1 MMKLARNII
10 LASIAAVA
18 ASCSDD
24 TLPGT
29 NPDNG
34 ERTPLNVAVALSNG
48 TPLSRAEGNTFA
60 AGDSLY
66 AYIRQVE
73 WNGTEVE
80 DYSAIDVVTP
90 VTADQSPSLVLF
102 TVNDDFSMTAVD
114 GTTEE
119 TSNLTASSYWT
130 GSDWLSITGG
140 KLYWDDFS
148 TASDPLTADGRHLQS
163 AWGFCYNGG
172 TPTTALDKTN
182 GTIGWTAS
190 ADFTPNGVLRKND
203 LLWSKAQKPLK
214 YVRGTFDGN
223 DHGTLVIPYTHAMSM
238 ITIEVVAADGFTTG
252 NLGSTTATLQAMY
265 TKATFSA
272 PNATVSSQA
281 RSQTVKMLASAE
293 GTNGGKPNKVFQAL
307 VIPGKQ
313 LTPGNLLAEIANV
326 DGNNYK
332 IPVTNAILTAWN
344 SYLDSRKLKSG
355 VNYKLTVTV
364 AKQAISVVAQIT
376 NWVEITATGT
386 GKINFSADVTSSGI
400 ANNAEGSFDLY
411 RGTSTTPE
419 AEGALAYAT
428 TSTWTTD
435 KWINNPQIY
444 WKDGSTSYYFRALAT
459 YDGSSL
465 SSINNSS
472 TPEGEN
478 ARKAAAQ
485 GKDLMWATTKEHEGN
500 LEGGGTQ
507 HFNAGEAI
515 PPRTGD
521 VPLQFEHA
529 MSKITINLSTSTTGK
544 GASITTDDVA
554 RAVDFTNATI
564 SISNLCTAG
573 TIAIADGNISP
584 TALSVEAPTSLQ
596 QNVTTETGVK
606 DKGSI
611 SEIVIPQSLL
621 EKTIGGTDNCPIKLT
636 ITLGDGTTYSLL
648 LKDCKVKDSA
658 DNYITTW
665 NRGKHY
671 VYEIYVEKEAIRFVA
686 VIKEWEKVNGSGD
699 ANLDWD

>member
-1 MMKLARNII
+1 MMKLSRNII

-48 TPLSRAEGNTFA
+48 TPLSRAEGQTFA

-66 AYIRQVE
+66 TYIRQVQ
-73 WNGTEVE
+73 WDGTDKAE
-80 DYSAIDVVTP
+80 YYKTVVSK
-90 VTADQSPSLVLF
+90 TADQSPSLVLF
-102 TVNDDFSMTAVD
+102 KVDNGFTMTYVD
-114 GTTEE
+114 GTTKK
-119 TSNLTASSYWT
+119 TSN
-130 GSDWLSITGG
+130 ITPT
-140 KLYWDDFS
+140 KPLYWDDFS
-148 TASDPLTADGRHLQS
+148 TSTNPLTAAGRYLQS

-172 TPTTALDKTN
+172 SPTTALSQTD
-182 GTIGWTAS
+182 GTIGWTAAGDFDS
-190 ADFTPNGVLRKND
+190 AEKLRNND

-238 ITIEVVAADGFTTG
+238 ITIEVVAADGFKAG
-252 NLGSTTATLQAMY
+252 DLVSTTATLQAMY
-265 TKATFSA
+265 TSATFSA
-272 PNATVSSQA
+272 PDATVSGQTGSQNV
-281 RSQTVKMLASAE
+281 TMLAGNE
-293 GTNGGKPNKVFQAL
+293 GTNSESKPNKVFRAL

-313 LTPGNLLAEIANV
+313 LTPGNNLLAEIANV

-332 IPVTNAILTAWN
+332 IPVTDDILAAWS
-344 SYLDSRKLKSG
+344 SYLDGENTLKSG

-376 NWVEITATGT
+376 NWTTIEATGK
-386 GKINFSADVTSSGI
+386 GEINFNADVTDSGV
-400 ANNAEGSFDLY
+400 ANKATGSFDLY
-411 RGTSTTPE
+411 RGTPTTPE

-485 GKDLMWATTKEHEGN
+485 GTDLMWATTKEHEGN
-500 LEGGGTQ
+500 LEGGSTQ

-529 MSKITINLSTSTTGK
+529 MSKITINLSTSTTGILL
-544 GASITTDDVA
+544 ANQSLDQQA
-554 RAVDFTNATI
+554 RAVDFTGAKIT
-564 SISNLCTAG
+564 ISNLCTEG
-573 TIAIADGNISP
+573 TIAIADGAISTTP
-584 TALSVEAPTSLQ
+584 IAEAKADALSGIVTAESSDKASLANQ
-596 QNVTTETGVK
+596 
-606 DKGSI
+606 
-611 SEIVIPQSLL
+611 IVIPQSLVN
-621 EKTIGGTDNCPIKLT
+621 ETYPIKLT

-686 VIKEWEKVNGSGD
+686 VIKEWKEVSGGGD

>member
-1 MMKLARNII
+1 MKLARNII

-48 TPLSRAEGNTFA
+48 TPLSRAKGNTFA
-60 AGDSLY
+60 TNDELVAR
-66 AYIRQVE
+66 IRQVE
-73 WNGTEVE
+73 WNGTNT
-80 DYSAIDVVTP
+80 DYILGVSEKA
-90 VTADQSPSLVLF
+90 ADQSPRLVLF
-102 TVNDDFSMTAVD
+102 KVTSDAMSP
-114 GTTEE
+114 TEDTNTQQ

-148 TASDPLTADGRHLQS
+148 TSTDPLTADGRYLQS
-163 AWGFCYNGG
+163 AWGFCYNGN
-172 TPTTALDKTN
+172 TQTTSLDETN
-182 GTIGWTAS
+182 GTITWTATGNFDS
-190 ADFTPNGVLRKND
+190 QSTFTKND
-203 LLWSKAQKPLK
+203 LLWSAAQKPISYK
-214 YVRGTFDGN
+214 HAAGDRE
-223 DHGTLVIPYTHAMSM
+223 TLVIPYTHAMSKF
-238 ITIEVVAADGFTTG
+238 TIVVNATDGFAAG
-252 NLGSTTATLQAMY
+252 ALASTTIALQGMY
-265 TKATFSA
+265 TSATFSA
-272 PNATVSSQA
+272 PDGKVSAQSGSQSVA
-281 RSQTVKMLASAE
+281 MLKDTPS
-293 GTNGGKPNKVFQAL
+293 GNSCTFTAL
-307 VIPGKQ
+307 AIPGKA
-313 LTPGNLLAEIANV
+313 LKGTILAKITDVN
-326 DGNNYK
+326 GNNYD
-332 IPVTNAILTAWN
+332 IPVTDAILAQWKDQLLDANNDVIKSGINYMLTVTVKKQGISVVARITDWTTINATGEGEIKFNSNIISSGVTNAITAG
-344 SYLDSRKLKSG
+344 SFEIFKGTALEESG
-355 VNYKLTVTV
+355 FT
-364 AKQAISVVAQIT
+364 
-376 NWVEITATGT
+376 
-386 GKINFSADVTSSGI
+386 DVTK
-400 ANNAEGSFDLY
+400 AEYNAGKW
-411 RGTSTTPE
+411 
-419 AEGALAYAT
+419 ALT
-428 TSTWTTD
+428 
-435 KWINNPQIY
+435 PQIY
-444 WKDGSTSYYFRALAT
+444 WTNGTLPYYFRGLAT
-459 YDGSSL
+459 TTDGTTPTATSSKDA
-465 SSINNSS
+465 
-472 TPEGEN
+472 T
-478 ARKAAAQ
+478 Q
-485 GKDLMWATTKEHEGN
+485 GTDLLWATTPAHDGIIES
-500 LEGGGTQ
+500 GGTQ

-544 GASITTDDVA
+544 DEATQSLDDKA

-621 EKTIGGTDNCPIKLT
+621 EKTIGETDNCPIKLT

-665 NRGKHY
+665 QRGTHY
-671 VYEIYVEKEAIRFVA
+671 VYDIYVEKEAIRFVA

>member
-1 MMKLARNII
+1 MKLARNII

-18 ASCSDD
+18 GGCSSD
-24 TLPGT
+24 TLPDVL
-29 NPDNG
+29 PDNG
-34 ERTPLNVAVALSNG
+34 EK
-48 TPLSRAEGNTFA
+48 TPLSVSVAISNSTAESRAAGKTFA
-60 AGDSLY
+60 RGDNLY

-80 DYSAIDVVTP
+80 DYSARGVVTP

-119 TSNLTASSYWT
+119 TSN
-130 GSDWLSITGG
+130 ITPT
-140 KLYWDDFS
+140 KPLYWDDFS
-148 TASDPLTADGRHLQS
+148 KSDDADHDIRTAGHYLQS
-163 AWGFCYNGG
+163 AWGFCYNGN
-172 TPTTALDKTN
+172 TPTTPLTDD
-182 GTIGWTAS
+182 GTITWTATGNFDS
-190 ADFTPNGVLRKND
+190 QSTFTKND
-203 LLWSKAQKPLK
+203 LLWSAAQKPISYK
-214 YVRGTFDGN
+214 HAAGDR
-223 DHGTLVIPYTHAMSM
+223 GTLVIPYTHAMSM
-238 ITIEVVAADGFTTG
+238 ITIEVVAGEGFTTG

-265 TKATFSA
+265 ASATFSA

-281 RSQTVKMLASAE
+281 GSQTVKMFARAE
-293 GTNGGKPNKVFQAL
+293 GTNAESKPNKKFQAL

-332 IPVTNAILTAWN
+332 IPVTQTIIEAWS
-344 SYLDSRKLKSG
+344 SYLDDGKLKSG
-355 VNYKLTVTV
+355 INYKLTVTV

-376 NWVEITATGT
+376 DWTTIEATGE
-386 GKINFSADVTSSGI
+386 GEINFSADVTDSGVENV
-400 ANNAEGSFDLY
+400 ATGSFDLY

-419 AEGALAYAT
+419 EEGALAYAT

-478 ARKAAAQ
+478 ARTAAAQ
-485 GKDLMWATTKEHEGN
+485 GKDLMWATTKAHSRN
-500 LEGGGTQ
+500 LESGGTEE
-507 HFNAGEAI
+507 FAEGAAI

-544 GASITTDDVA
+544 DEATQSLDDKA

-564 SISNLCTAG
+564 SISNLCTEG
-573 TIAIADGNISP
+573 TIAIANGNITP

-596 QNVTTETGVK
+596 HNVTTETEIK

-621 EKTIGGTDNCPIKLT
+621 EKTIVGTGNCPIKLT